1 MTQFWSDNALITGG
15 EAFQARKA
23 MSLIEALLGFP
34 STGDTKDIARERQ
47 CDGFTHQRIHIN
59 CVVSDGQF
67 IAHRIL
73 QLRAHFFDGASHVLG
88 ISPGGKTQHLIQHPI
103 NQ

>member
-1 MTQFWSDNALITGG
+1 
-15 EAFQARKA
+15 

-34 STGDTKDIARERQ
+34 STGDTKDIARERK

-67 IAHRIL
+67 IAYRSL

-88 ISPGGKTQHLIQHPI
+88 IQPSRKTENFIQHPI
-103 NQ
+103 IVHIGSSEISLRNTAVTGAECAD

>member
-1 MTQFWSDNALITGG
+1 
-15 EAFQARKA
+15 

-34 STGDTKDIARERQ
+34 PTGNTKDIAGESK

-67 IAHRIL
+67 IAYRSL

-88 ISPGGKTQHLIQHPI
+88 IPPGSKTQDLIHHPI
-103 NQ
+103 NE